1 MIQRVLI
8 VQGKVDDKKNVRSYP
23 TQTANDVY
31 HADSVDS
38 ALKACAK
45 FCPTVVIVDGELP
58 GVDKFAL
65 MTKLRHIDASIPIVM
80 LACPNAADAA
90 GRSMKIGAADCLV
103 SPASPDELKRLID
116 RLIQRRPI
124 ADVPTFVQK
133 PQTPG
138 VTLDTWIGE
147 SQALRSL
154 KTNVTQLISAERTL
168 THNEAPA
175 VLITGETGT
184 GKKLIARA
192 LHFLGTR
199 ATKPLVEI
207 NCASI
212 PTHML
217 ESKLF
222 GYERGAFT
230 DAKERK
236 QGLVESADGGTL
248 FFDEIGEISPALQ
261 VKLLKLLEQKR
272 VRRLG
277 AVREHQVNMRI
288 VAATHRDL
296 GKMVQDGLFRAD
308 LYYRLRIVQF
318 NAPTLRE
325 RGNDILV
332 LARHFMA
339 VQGER
344 YGRSRLNLDAAAERL
359 LRAHTWPGN
368 VRELRNA
375 MEQAVLL
382 TRSNTIT
389 ADLFPNCWRGAALTS
404 RRRPHSGAR
413 TILYGA

>member
-8 VQGKVDDKKNVRSYP
+8 VEGKVDGKRSLRSYLMKI
-23 TQTANDVY
+23 TYDVY

-38 ALKACAK
+38 ALKAYAQ
-45 FCPTVVIVDGELP
+45 FRPAVVLVDGELP
-58 GVDKFAL
+58 GVDSVAL
-65 MTKLRHIDASIPIVM
+65 MTKLRHIDTSIPIVM

-90 GRSMKIGAADCLV
+90 GRSMKIGAADYIV
-103 SPASPDELKRLID
+103 KPASPAELTRLID
-116 RLIQRRPI
+116 RLIQLCPI
-124 ADVPTFVQK
+124 ANVPTFVQK

-154 KTNVTQLISAERTL
+154 KTTVTQFIRAERTR

-192 LHFLGTR
+192 LHFSGTR
-199 ATKPLVEI
+199 ATKPFVEI

-212 PTHML
+212 PTHVL

-248 FFDEIGEISPALQ
+248 FLDEISEISPALQ
-261 VKLLKLLEQKR
+261 VKLLKLLEQKC

-277 AVREHQVNMRI
+277 AVREHQANVRI

-296 GKMVQDGLFRAD
+296 GKMVQDGLFRAE
-308 LYYRLRIVQF
+308 LYYRLRIVQV

-325 RGNDILV
+325 RGDDILV

-382 TRSNTIT
+382 TRSNTMT
-389 ADLFPNCWRGAALTS
+389 ADLFPNCWRGAALTG
-404 RRRPHSGAR
+404 RRRPHRGAR